1 MNQIWNVKD
10 TKLIMNVKLIVKR
23 LKLHKEL
30 LPLLSSLVLYA
41 HSFGNIL
48 LRITIYSLMNCF
60 ASPPCKMVLRSPKC
74 IYGKLHK
81 WFKGYRTCIN
91 IKVTNKTK
99 QIMMLPIWSEFKGH
113 AICVLR
119 CICTLFWMHCKM
131 TLCHILKVTSNSS
144 FKVFISSAWLWI
156 VILCYSYANIFLW
169 HLRRNN

>member
-23 LKLHKEL
+23 LKLHKKL

-48 LRITIYSLMNCF
+48 LRITIYSIMNCF

-81 WFKGYRTCIN
+81 WFKSYRTCIN

-99 QIMMLPIWSEFKGH
+99 QIMMCLFGPISKVMPF
-113 AICVLR
+113 ASCDAFVLYFE
-119 CICTLFWMHCKM
+119 CIVRWPYVIYWKWLRTAHLKYLF
-131 TLCHILKVTSNSS
+131 LL
-144 FKVFISSAWLWI
+144 LD
-156 VILCYSYANIFLW
+156 YG
-169 HLRRNN
+169 

>member
-10 TKLIMNVKLIVKR
+10 TKLIMNVKLILKR
-23 LKLHKEL
+23 FKLYKKL

-74 IYGKLHK
+74 IYGKWHK
-81 WFKGYRTCIN
+81 WFESYRTCIN

-99 QIMMLPIWSEFKGH
+99 TNHDVVYLVRIQKS
-113 AICVLR
+113 C
-119 CICTLFWMHCKM
+119 
-131 TLCHILKVTSNSS
+131 
-144 FKVFISSAWLWI
+144 
-156 VILCYSYANIFLW
+156 
-169 HLRRNN
+169 HLRFAMHLYFILNAL